1 MRSELVCEECGEAQ
15 LRAFLK
21 IEKGLVMPKNSAM
34 SYEGAHED
42 DNDRLQNLRQSV
54 GKAVMARLK
63 SEIPGLSPHFGE
75 DYKKSDDAEL
85 LNDNRQMRFLA
96 FAFQP
101 WRMWDLHIGVVPI
114 GGRRLSL
121 GFHISE
127 RAAPAMMS
135 NLEQLG
141 AGIGAKVEHKP
152 AIVEYQAN
160 FPPIAVDDVSFD
172 SLVDTICEL
181 CRKYAPV
188 AAAITCPAEMR
199 DDIP

>member
-1 MRSELVCEECGEAQ
+1 MVCEEYDDA
-15 LRAFLK
+15 LLH
-21 IEKGLVMPKNSAM
+21 ISLNSEKGLIMSKSLAM
-34 SYEGAHED
+34 SYEGAVD
-42 DNDRLQNLRQSV
+42 DDDDRLQNLRQSI

-63 SEIPGLSPHFGE
+63 SEIPELSPHFGE
-75 DYKKSDDAEL
+75 DYKKSDDTEL

-96 FAFQP
+96 FAFRP

-160 FPPIAVDDVSFD
+160 FPTVAVDDVSFD

-188 AAAITCPAEMR
+188 AAAIACPAEMR